1 MKPVEEVAVPKGGRI
16 RGSSL
21 YWDMTEYP
29 SACTGQEKLLS
40 THDPGS
46 HWVPQCS
53 LWKGPPKTDHLSLA
67 ALKSQYKTAHMVVY
81 NMITLTQIQI
91 SPHRIEVV

>member
-53 LWKGPPKTDHLSLA
+53 LW
-67 ALKSQYKTAHMVVY
+67 
-81 NMITLTQIQI
+81 
-91 SPHRIEVV
+91 